1 MGELLG
7 IPNYS
12 KLEAVLLLLGAV
24 GAFLCWSSEVVIVS
38 IQSIYFIIQNAINMV
53 LHYGDRL
60 TFIQFD

>member
-24 GAFLCWSSEVVIVS
+24 GAFLCWSSEVVNT
-38 IQSIYFIIQNAINMV
+38 IYLLIQNAINGAS
-53 LHYGDRL
+53 LR
-60 TFIQFD
+60 